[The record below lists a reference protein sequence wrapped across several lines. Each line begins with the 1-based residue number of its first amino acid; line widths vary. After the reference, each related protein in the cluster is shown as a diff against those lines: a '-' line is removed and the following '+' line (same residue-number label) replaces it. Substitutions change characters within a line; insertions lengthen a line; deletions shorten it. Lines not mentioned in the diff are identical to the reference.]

1 MLTATGTI
9 RASKYMGHSGQYVLE
24 QAGTRV
30 SRSVQVTP
38 EVITEAAIQF
48 GMHGWLIDKTALTL
62 EQLNE
67 RRKKLVRKIPQDFW
81 NVTNVEQSDKIY
93 IRLYLF
99 ILRYCPEQEMY
110 VLHRQDIFFY
120 FLLRSHEV

>member
-24 QAGTRV
+24 QAGTSV

-48 GMHGWLIDKTALTL
+48 GMHG
-62 EQLNE
+62 
-67 RRKKLVRKIPQDFW
+67 
-81 NVTNVEQSDKIY
+81 
-93 IRLYLF
+93 
-99 ILRYCPEQEMY
+99 
-110 VLHRQDIFFY
+110 
-120 FLLRSHEV
+120 

>member
-1 MLTATGTI
+1 
-9 RASKYMGHSGQYVLE
+9 MGHSGQYDLE

-48 GMHGWLIDKTALTL
+48 GMHGWLIDK
-62 EQLNE
+62 LNNWMRE
-67 RRKKLVRKIPQDFW
+67 GKKLGRKNPQDFW

-93 IRLYLF
+93 VRLYLF

>member
-48 GMHGWLIDKTALTL
+48 GMHGWLIDKTALTWTI
-62 EQLNE
+62 EWEKEKNWWE
-67 RRKKLVRKIPQDFW
+67 KSPKTF
-81 NVTNVEQSDKIY
+81 
-93 IRLYLF
+93 
-99 ILRYCPEQEMY
+99 EM
-110 VLHRQDIFFY
+110 
-120 FLLRSHEV
+120 

>member
-1 MLTATGTI
+1 
-9 RASKYMGHSGQYVLE
+9 MGHCGQYDLE
-24 QAGTRV
+24 QAGRRV

-48 GMHGWLIDKTALTL
+48 GIHGWLIDK
-62 EQLNE
+62 LNNWMRE
-67 RRKKLVRKIPQDFW
+67 GKKLGRKNPQDFW

-93 IRLYLF
+93 VRLYLF

-110 VLHRQDIFFY
+110 VLHRQDIFFIFCWGVMKSNY
-120 FLLRSHEV
+120 NNLALNLIWTR

>member
-48 GMHGWLIDKTALTL
+48 GMHGWLIDKL

-67 RRKKLVRKIPQDFW
+67 RRKKIGEKNPP
-81 NVTNVEQSDKIY
+81 
-93 IRLYLF
+93 RLLK
-99 ILRYCPEQEMY
+99 CNKCGTEW
-110 VLHRQDIFFY
+110 
-120 FLLRSHEV
+120 